1 MNKIVIK
8 LTGHLF
14 KCSSI
19 DPSLYELIN
28 FIKNDFQNNNRIY
41 YVVVGGGEYSR
52 LLIENLRKQGVNEYL
67 LDQLGIMVTRV
78 HAHFILNLLRPHVH
92 EKVPHTI
99 EEAVKLDRNK
109 QLNLV
114 MGGVRPGFSTNAVS
128 VMLAKAVG
136 AKLLITMSRSGGLYT
151 DDPQVNPNAILIK
164 SIHID
169 EIENYLGFKK
179 EKAGFYPLLD
189 KVSINLLKKYRINTY
204 ITSPSVNN
212 IRQILE
218 GGNPGTHIIF

>member
-14 KCSSI
+14 KCSSV
-19 DPSLYELIN
+19 DPSLYELTD
-28 FIKNDFQNNNRIY
+28 FIKKDFQNNNRIY

-67 LDQLGIMVTRV
+67 LDQIGIEVTRV

-99 EEAVKLDRNK
+99 EEAAKLARNK
-109 QLNLV
+109 PLNLV

-136 AKLLITMSRSGGLYT
+136 AELLITMSRSGGLYT
-151 DDPQVNPNAILIK
+151 DDPQVNPDASLIK
-164 SIHID
+164 TIHIN
-169 EIENYLGFKK
+169 EIENYLDFKK
-179 EKAGFYPLLD
+179 EKAGSYPLLD
-189 KVSINLLKKYRINTY
+189 KVSIQLLKKYKINTY
-204 ITSPSVNN
+204 ITSPSINN
-212 IRQILE
+212 IKQILE
-218 GGNPGTHIIF
+218 GKNPGTQIIF